1 MGDKILRCRSR
12 PVLAKNSVTRMPT
25 RDVFRL
31 PIANL
36 FIYSKKV
43 AHASLY
49 NLSRMVQPLAVFRIV
64 CVCANELE
72 PPITRQL
79 AAFP

>member
-12 PVLAKNSVTRMPT
+12 PVLAKIYVTRMLT

-36 FIYSKKV
+36 FIYYKI
-43 AHASLY
+43 AHACLY